1 MFETVVAGTDGSPRS
16 ERAVQEA
23 IDLCKSEGAR
33 LYLVAAIG
41 DSDRHW
47 ESIQTTRDID
57 VVDLRSVAESV
68 LARQARRAEEQ
79 GVAAVDYGAREGD
92 PAEAII
98 DAAAAEGADLI
109 VIGNKGMT
117 GRQRFMLGG
126 VPNKVSHHA
135 PCSVMIVNTDQAV
148 GRGG

>member
-1 MFETVVAGTDGSPRS
+1 MFKTVVAGTDGSPRA

-33 LYLVAAIG
+33 LHLVAAFG
-41 DSDRHW
+41 ENARHW
-47 ESIQTTRDID
+47 ESIQSSREVE

-68 LARQARRAEEQ
+68 LVRQARRAEEQ
-79 GVAAVDYGAREGD
+79 GVEAVDYGAREGD

-98 DAAAAEGADLI
+98 DAAVAESADVI

-117 GRQRFMLGG
+117 GRKRFTLGG

-135 PCSVMIVNTDQAV
+135 PCSVMIVNTD
-148 GRGG
+148 